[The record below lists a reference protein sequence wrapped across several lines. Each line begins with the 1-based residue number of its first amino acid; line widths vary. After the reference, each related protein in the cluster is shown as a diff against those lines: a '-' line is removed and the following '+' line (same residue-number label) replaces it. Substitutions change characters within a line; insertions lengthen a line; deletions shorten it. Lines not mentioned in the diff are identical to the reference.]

1 MAPETAD
8 PRIGDPQHLVAFFPL
23 HQDFRRPF
31 PEDHGIPSCSL
42 GSQPTPSPRAP
53 APGVCA
59 GIANL
64 MVPRR
69 SQAINDPSAVRYP
82 TSKLKKK
89 EREESVKTCF

>member
-1 MAPETAD
+1 MAPETVDPESAT

-23 HQDFRRPF
+23 HLDFRRPF
-31 PEDHGIPSCSL
+31 PEDYGIPSRSL
-42 GSQPTPSPRAP
+42 GSQPAPSPRAP

-82 TSKLKKK
+82 TSKL
-89 EREESVKTCF
+89 

>member
-42 GSQPTPSPRAP
+42 GSQPTPSPVGWDRELN
-53 APGVCA
+53 GSTE
-59 GIANL
+59 I
-64 MVPRR
+64 
-69 SQAINDPSAVRYP
+69 PSHQ
-82 TSKLKKK
+82 
-89 EREESVKTCF
+89 